1 MRRRGL
7 AAGVLAL
14 ALVGCAQ
21 VQPGT
26 TPTPTGS
33 VDSPTAGVTAGP
45 TPTASATAETP
56 SPSATAGVTTCADL
70 AGSLDLR
77 EQAAQLVMVGVHGEV
92 DAAEAAALEEY
103 GFGSAILMG
112 NTTHGVAGTKQR
124 TDAVQAAGKGQV
136 LVAVDQEGGLVRRL
150 KGPGFTDMPSAAE
163 QAKLDPAELSA
174 AAQTWGAEMAKAG
187 VHLDFAPV
195 ADVVPAAKVG
205 TNEPIGKI
213 GRGYGTTPEQ
223 VAANVEAVVTGFQRG
238 GIAAS
243 VKHFPNLGEVV
254 GNTDFATKVV
264 DDVTTRDAA
273 SLEPYRRAIAAG
285 VETVMVATAWYPLID
300 ADAPAAF
307 SPAVLSI
314 LRDDLGYTGVI
325 ASDDLGVAK
334 AVADVPARERAV
346 RFVRAGGDLAVAV
359 DVAPA
364 EAMVDGLAA
373 AAADDADLAARV
385 AESAG
390 RVLALKS
397 QFGLAS
403 CEVVVG

>member
-334 AVADVPARERAV
+334 AVADVPARS
-346 RFVRAGGDLAVAV
+346 GPSG
-359 DVAPA
+359 
-364 EAMVDGLAA
+364 
-373 AAADDADLAARV
+373 
-385 AESAG
+385 SCG
-390 RVLALKS
+390 RVGTWRWPS
-397 QFGLAS
+397 TWPPRRRWWTGS
-403 CEVVVG
+403 RRPPPTTRTWRPGWPSPPDGCSP